1 MDRTLDDTFYL
12 RFTTRAFA
20 TGIPGT
26 LGGTPVVSAYEDAS
40 TTQITAGITLG
51 VDHDSVTGLNLLT
64 IVATTANGYETG
76 KDYDLVITTGT
87 VDSVS
92 VVGEVIGHFSLGLDA
107 SFTRLGAPAGAS
119 VSADIAVIEGQTD
132 DIGAAGAGL
141 TAINLPNQTMDIV
154 GDITGNLS
162 GSVGSVTGAV
172 GSVTGNVGGNVTGSV
187 GSLAAQAKADVKAEA
202 DTALTDYDPPT
213 NAEMEARTPTGA
225 QLAYITAHAAT
236 AVPVTFSGGSTTTA
250 IFTDTTG
257 VDGADPSS
265 VDDFYNGRIL
275 IFNADSLDIQ
285 ATDITDYAGATRTCT
300 ITAVTTAVT
309 GSHTAILV

>member
-40 TTQITAGITLG
+40 ITQITAGITLG

-64 IVATTANGYETG
+64 IVATTGNGYEAG

-107 SFTRLGAPAGAS
+107 AFTR
-119 VSADIAVIEGQTD
+119 
-132 DIGAAGAGL
+132 IGAAGAGL
-141 TAINLPNQTMDIV
+141 TAINLPNQTMDIT
-154 GDITGNLS
+154 GSITGNLS
-162 GSVGSVTGAV
+162 GSVGSVTGAA

-187 GSLAAQAKADVKAEA
+187 GSLAAQAKADVNAEA
-202 DTALTDYDPPT
+202 DTALTDYDGPT
-213 NAEMEARTPTGA
+213 NAEMEARTPTAA

-257 VDGADPSS
+257 VDGGDPSS